1 MNPRPPHT
9 LSIAEAGAALRAGE
23 LTSRALTE
31 HALSRIA
38 AHDGALRAFIRVT
51 AERAL
56 EDAARADQEL
66 RSGVDR
72 GPLHGI
78 PYALKDIFDVAGIP
92 TTCNSRLR
100 LEHAPTEDCH
110 VEARLK
116 AGGAVL
122 LGKLTTH
129 EFALGGPGFDLPFP
143 PARNPWNPAHFTGGS
158 SSGSGA
164 AVAAGFL
171 RLALGSDTGGSI
183 RSPASHCGVVGLK
196 PTYGLVSRRGVFP
209 LSFALDHCGPLT
221 WSVEDAALALSVI
234 AGHDARDPSSVA
246 AETRDYMADLGRDL
260 QGLRLGYARRLFSD
274 VPGVSPDVLA
284 AMDASAGTLAKLGAI
299 VEEVVLPDFELF
311 KACGRIIMTVE
322 AYAIHEQDLKE
333 RPRDFGRYTYQRVVP
348 AAALTAADLT
358 QAFRL
363 RQELTVQLNRDVL
376 SRYDALLTT
385 TALASAPRLDGFP
398 HDWPPPSLS
407 VAVQTVPFNV
417 TGNPALVVPAGFFS
431 NGLPLGMQLVGR
443 PFDERTLFRVGAAFE
458 AEAGVTLRRPA
469 FDDAGEAATARVG
482 RAS

>member
-1 MNPRPPHT
+1 MTSPPLHT
-9 LSIAEAGAALRAGE
+9 LSIAEAGVALRAGR
-23 LTSRALTE
+23 LTAQALTE
-31 HALSRIA
+31 HALARIA
-38 AHDGALRAFIRVT
+38 THDDTLRAFIRVT
-51 AERAL
+51 AARAR

-66 RSGVDR
+66 RAGLDR

-78 PYALKDIFDVAGIP
+78 PYGLKDIFDVAGIP

-100 LEHAPTEDCH
+100 LDHVPAVDSE

-158 SSGSGA
+158 SSGSGS
-164 AVAAGFL
+164 AVAAGLL
-171 RLALGSDTGGSI
+171 RVALGSDTGGSI
-183 RSPASHCGVVGLK
+183 RSPATHCGVVGLK
-196 PTYGLVSRRGVFP
+196 PTYGRVSRRGVFP

-221 WSVEDAALALSVI
+221 WSVEDAALVLGVI
-234 AGHDARDPSSVA
+234 AGYDPLDPSSVEA
-246 AETRDYMADLGRDL
+246 PAERYTEDLGQDL
-260 QGLRLGYARRLFSD
+260 HGLRLGYARRLFSD
-274 VPGVSPDVLA
+274 ISGVSPEVLA
-284 AMDASAGTLAKLGAI
+284 AMDASAQTLAKLGAV

-322 AYAIHEQDLKE
+322 AYAIHEQDLKT
-333 RPRDFGRYTYQRVVP
+333 RPRDFGRYTYQRVTP

-363 RQELTVQLNRDVL
+363 RQELTVQLNREVL

-385 TALASAPRLDGFP
+385 TALTSAPRLDEFP
-398 HDWPPPSLS
+398 HDWPPPSLA

-458 AEAGVTLRRPA
+458 ARVGVTHRRPPLE
-469 FDDAGEAATARVG
+469 GG